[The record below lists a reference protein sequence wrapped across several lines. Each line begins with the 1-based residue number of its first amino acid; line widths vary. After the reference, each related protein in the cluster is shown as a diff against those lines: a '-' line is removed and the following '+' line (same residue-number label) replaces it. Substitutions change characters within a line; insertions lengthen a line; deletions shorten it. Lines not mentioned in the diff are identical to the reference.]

1 MPFDAGMFRASVHE
15 INTLASDARVEK
27 VYQPEKE
34 EIVLLLRTQRENY
47 RLSVRAG
54 SNSPRFALTAVS
66 KENPEKAPM
75 FCMLLRKHLSGAR
88 FLNVIQQGFERA
100 AEFIFD
106 SHDEMGYQCKK
117 YLVIEIMGT
126 YSNIILLDGE
136 RKILGAL
143 KTVDLTDNSGRAILT
158 GLFYENPPA
167 QKKADPC
174 TATEEEFYRFLSS
187 ADSDMPADKF
197 IMSKYMGISSLIA
210 REIAYRATGHSDG
223 AVSTVTPEVLY
234 SEFSRIISDINSDLF
249 TPVMIISK
257 EGKPIDYTFTDIK
270 QYGTSATVREYG
282 NFYSMTDEFFGRREH
297 IEHMKQRSSDIL
309 RLLTNA
315 DTRLRKKIALQ
326 LEELD
331 ATDDMEKYKKF
342 GDLITSS
349 IYALKRGMK
358 EVTLTDYYSEDCGEV
373 KITLDEKL
381 SPSQNAQRYYKKYAK
396 MKVAKVE
403 LSKQIESAEKE
414 LEYIDT
420 VFDALTRAS
429 SENDLLEIR
438 AELYS
443 SGFASKMK
451 NHIQRK
457 KIQNA
462 PLEYI
467 TTEGYKVLCGKNN
480 VQNDILTTKTAA
492 KGDYWFHVKNEAG
505 SHVILLC
512 DGDEPSELT
521 FTEAAEIAAYNSK
534 SRGGQNIA
542 VDYTRVKNVK
552 KPGGAKPGFVIYNTN
567 YTAYVTPDESRIEKM
582 HKTK

>member
-1 MPFDAGMFRASVHE
+1 MPFDAGMFRASVNE

-27 VYQPEKE
+27 IYQPEKE
-34 EIVLLLRTQRENY
+34 EVVLLLRTQKDNY

-88 FLNVIQQGFERA
+88 FQSVAQQGFERA

-126 YSNIILLDGE
+126 YSNVILLDGE

-143 KTVDLTDNSGRAILT
+143 KTVDLTDNSGRAVLT
-158 GLFYENPPA
+158 GLIYENPPA
-167 QKKADPC
+167 QKKADPLI
-174 TATEEEFYRFLSS
+174 TTEEDFSAFL
-187 ADSDMPADKF
+187 AEVDGEMPADKF

-223 AVSTVTPEVLY
+223 AVSLAPSGALY
-234 SEFSRIISDINSDLF
+234 REFSGMIGAINSGSF
-249 TPVMIISK
+249 TPVMIVSK
-257 EGKPIDYTFTDIK
+257 EGKPLDYTFTDIK
-270 QYGTSATVREYG
+270 QYDSAASVKVYDR
-282 NFYSMTDEFFGRREH
+282 FYTMTDEFFGRREH

-326 LEELD
+326 REELD
-331 ATDDMEKYKKF
+331 ATADMDKYKRY

-373 KITLDEKL
+373 KISLDERL
-381 SPSQNAQRYYKKYAK
+381 SPAQNVQRYYKKYTK

-403 LSKQIESAEKE
+403 LSKQIEAAEKE

-462 PLEYI
+462 PLEYV

-492 KGDYWFHVKNEAG
+492 KGDYWFHVKNAAG

-512 DGDEPSELT
+512 DGDEPSEKT

-542 VDYTRVKNVK
+542 VDYTRIKNVK

-567 YTAYVTPDESRIEKM
+567 FTAYVTPDERRIEEMRK
-582 HKTK
+582 K

>member
-1 MPFDAGMFRASVHE
+1 MPFDAGMFRASVNE

-27 VYQPEKE
+27 IYQPEKE
-34 EIVLLLRTQRENY
+34 EVVLLLRTQKDNY

-88 FLNVIQQGFERA
+88 FQSVAQQGFERA

-126 YSNIILLDGE
+126 YSNVILLDGE

-143 KTVDLTDNSGRAILT
+143 KTVDLTDNSGRAVLT
-158 GLFYENPPA
+158 GLIYENPPA
-167 QKKADPC
+167 QKKADPLI
-174 TATEEEFYRFLSS
+174 TTEEEFSAFL
-187 ADSDMPADKF
+187 AEVDGEMPADKF

-223 AVSTVTPEVLY
+223 AVSSVPSGALY
-234 SEFSRIISDINSDLF
+234 REFSGMIGAINSGSF
-249 TPVMIISK
+249 TPVMIVSK
-257 EGKPIDYTFTDIK
+257 EGKPLDYTFTDIK
-270 QYGTSATVREYG
+270 QYGSAASVKVYNR
-282 NFYSMTDEFFGRREH
+282 FYTMTDEFFGRREH

-326 LEELD
+326 REELD
-331 ATDDMEKYKKF
+331 ATADMDKYKRY

-373 KITLDEKL
+373 KISLDEKL
-381 SPSQNAQRYYKKYAK
+381 SPAQNAQRYYKKYTK

-403 LSKQIESAEKE
+403 LSKQIEAAEKE

-462 PLEYI
+462 PLEYL

-492 KGDYWFHVKNEAG
+492 KGDYWFHVKNAAG

-512 DGDEPSELT
+512 DGDEPSEKT

-542 VDYTRVKNVK
+542 VDYTRIKNVK

-567 YTAYVTPDESRIEKM
+567 FTAYVTPDERRIEEMRK
-582 HKTK
+582 K

>member
-1 MPFDAGMFRASVHE
+1 MPFDAGMFRASVNE

-27 VYQPEKE
+27 IYQPEKE
-34 EIVLLLRTQRENY
+34 EVVLLLRTQKDNY

-88 FLNVIQQGFERA
+88 FQSVAQQGFERA

-126 YSNIILLDGE
+126 YSNVILLDGE

-143 KTVDLTDNSGRAILT
+143 KTVDLTDNSGRAVLT
-158 GLFYENPPA
+158 GLIYENPPA
-167 QKKADPC
+167 QKKADPLI
-174 TATEEEFYRFLSS
+174 TTEEEFSAFL
-187 ADSDMPADKF
+187 AEVDAEMPADKF

-223 AVSTVTPEVLY
+223 TVSLAPSGALY
-234 SEFSRIISDINSDLF
+234 REFSGMIGAINSGSF
-249 TPVMIISK
+249 TPVMIVSK
-257 EGKPIDYTFTDIK
+257 EGKPLDYTFTDIK
-270 QYGTSATVREYG
+270 QYGSAASVKVYDR
-282 NFYSMTDEFFGRREH
+282 FYTMTDEFFGRREH

-326 LEELD
+326 REELD
-331 ATDDMEKYKKF
+331 ATADMDKYKRY

-349 IYALKRGMK
+349 IYAMKRGMK

-373 KITLDEKL
+373 KISLDEKL
-381 SPSQNAQRYYKKYAK
+381 SPAQNAQRYYKKYTK

-403 LSKQIESAEKE
+403 LSKQIEAAEKE

-462 PLEYI
+462 PLEYL

-492 KGDYWFHVKNEAG
+492 KGDYWFHVKNAAG

-512 DGDEPSELT
+512 DGDEPSEKT

-567 YTAYVTPDESRIEKM
+567 FTAYVTPDERRIEEMRK
-582 HKTK
+582 K

>member
-1 MPFDAGMFRASVHE
+1 MPFDAGMFRASVNE

-27 VYQPEKE
+27 IYQPEKE
-34 EIVLLLRTQRENY
+34 EVVLLLRTQKDNY

-88 FLNVIQQGFERA
+88 FQSVAQQGFERA

-126 YSNIILLDGE
+126 YSNVILLDGE

-143 KTVDLTDNSGRAILT
+143 KTVDLTDNSGRAVLT
-158 GLFYENPPA
+158 GLIYENPPA
-167 QKKADPC
+167 QKKADPLI
-174 TATEEEFYRFLSS
+174 TTEEEFSAFL
-187 ADSDMPADKF
+187 AEVDAEMPADKF

-223 AVSTVTPEVLY
+223 AVSLAPSGALY
-234 SEFSRIISDINSDLF
+234 REFSGMIGAINSGSF
-249 TPVMIISK
+249 TPVMIVSK
-257 EGKPIDYTFTDIK
+257 EGKPLDYTFTDIK
-270 QYGTSATVREYG
+270 QYGSAASVKVYDR
-282 NFYSMTDEFFGRREH
+282 FYTMTDEFFCRREH

-326 LEELD
+326 REELD
-331 ATDDMEKYKKF
+331 ATADMDKYKRY

-373 KITLDEKL
+373 KISLDEKL
-381 SPSQNAQRYYKKYAK
+381 SPAQNAQRYYKKYTK

-403 LSKQIESAEKE
+403 LSKQIEAAEKE

-462 PLEYI
+462 PLEYL

-492 KGDYWFHVKNEAG
+492 KGDYWFHVKNAAG

-512 DGDEPSELT
+512 DGDEPSEKT

-542 VDYTRVKNVK
+542 VDYTRIKNVK

-567 YTAYVTPDESRIEKM
+567 FTAYVTPDERRIEKM
-582 HKTK
+582 RKK

>member
-1 MPFDAGMFRASVHE
+1 V
-15 INTLASDARVEK
+15 
-27 VYQPEKE
+27 
-34 EIVLLLRTQRENY
+34 
-47 RLSVRAG
+47 
-54 SNSPRFALTAVS
+54 
-66 KENPEKAPM
+66 
-75 FCMLLRKHLSGAR
+75 
-88 FLNVIQQGFERA
+88 
-100 AEFIFD
+100 
-106 SHDEMGYQCKK
+106 
-117 YLVIEIMGT
+117 
-126 YSNIILLDGE
+126 
-136 RKILGAL
+136 
-143 KTVDLTDNSGRAILT
+143 LT
-158 GLFYENPPA
+158 GLIYENPPA
-167 QKKADPC
+167 QKKADPLI
-174 TATEEEFYRFLSS
+174 TTEEEFSAFL
-187 ADSDMPADKF
+187 AEVDAEMPADKF

-223 AVSTVTPEVLY
+223 TVSLAPSGALY
-234 SEFSRIISDINSDLF
+234 REFSGMIGAINSGSF
-249 TPVMIISK
+249 TPVMIVSK
-257 EGKPIDYTFTDIK
+257 EGKPLDYTFTDIK
-270 QYGTSATVREYG
+270 QYGSAASVKVYDR
-282 NFYSMTDEFFGRREH
+282 FYTMTDEFFGRREH

-326 LEELD
+326 REELD
-331 ATDDMEKYKKF
+331 ATADMDKYKRY

-349 IYALKRGMK
+349 IYAMKRGMK

-373 KITLDEKL
+373 KISLDEKL
-381 SPSQNAQRYYKKYAK
+381 SPAQNAQRYYKKYTK

-403 LSKQIESAEKE
+403 LSKQIEAAEKE

-462 PLEYI
+462 PLEYL

-492 KGDYWFHVKNEAG
+492 KGDYWFHVKNAAG

-512 DGDEPSELT
+512 DGDEPSEKT

-567 YTAYVTPDESRIEKM
+567 FTAYVTPDERRIEEMRK
-582 HKTK
+582 K

>member
-1 MPFDAGMFRASVHE
+1 MPFDAGMFRASVNE
-15 INTLASDARVEK
+15 INALASDARVEK
-27 VYQPEKE
+27 IYQPEKE
-34 EIVLLLRTQRENY
+34 EVVLLLRTQKDNY

-88 FLNVIQQGFERA
+88 FQSVAQQGFERA

-126 YSNIILLDGE
+126 YSNVILLDGE

-143 KTVDLTDNSGRAILT
+143 KTVDLTDNSGRAVLT
-158 GLFYENPPA
+158 GLIYENPPA
-167 QKKADPC
+167 QKKADPLI
-174 TATEEEFYRFLSS
+174 TTEEEFSAFL
-187 ADSDMPADKF
+187 AEVDGEMPADKF

-223 AVSTVTPEVLY
+223 AVSLAPSGALY
-234 SEFSRIISDINSDLF
+234 REFSGMIERINSGSF
-249 TPVMIISK
+249 TPVMIVSK
-257 EGKPIDYTFTDIK
+257 AGKPLDYTFTDIK
-270 QYGTSATVREYG
+270 QYGSAASVKVYDR
-282 NFYSMTDEFFGRREH
+282 FYTMTDEFFGRREH

-315 DTRLRKKIALQ
+315 DTRLRKKITLQ
-326 LEELD
+326 REELD
-331 ATDDMEKYKKF
+331 ATADMDKYKRY

-373 KITLDEKL
+373 KISLDEKL
-381 SPSQNAQRYYKKYAK
+381 SPAQNAQRYYKKYTK

-403 LSKQIESAEKE
+403 LSKQIEAAEKE

-462 PLEYI
+462 PLEYL

-492 KGDYWFHVKNEAG
+492 KGDYWFHVKNAAG

-512 DGDEPSELT
+512 DGDEPSEKT

-542 VDYTRVKNVK
+542 VDYTRAKNVK

-567 YTAYVTPDESRIEKM
+567 FTAYVTPNERRIEEMRK
-582 HKTK
+582 K

>member
-1 MPFDAGMFRASVHE
+1 MPFDAGMFRASVNE

-27 VYQPEKE
+27 IYQPEKE
-34 EIVLLLRTQRENY
+34 EVVLLLRTQKDNY

-88 FLNVIQQGFERA
+88 FQSVAQQGFERA

-126 YSNIILLDGE
+126 YSNVILLDGE

-143 KTVDLTDNSGRAILT
+143 KTVDLTDNSGRAVLT
-158 GLFYENPPA
+158 GLIYENPPA
-167 QKKADPC
+167 QKKADPLI
-174 TATEEEFYRFLSS
+174 TTEEEFSAFL
-187 ADSDMPADKF
+187 AEVDAEMPADKF

-223 AVSTVTPEVLY
+223 AVSLAPSGALY
-234 SEFSRIISDINSDLF
+234 REFSGMIGAINSGSF
-249 TPVMIISK
+249 TPVMIVSK
-257 EGKPIDYTFTDIK
+257 EGKPLDYTFTDIK
-270 QYGTSATVREYG
+270 QYGSAASVKVYDR
-282 NFYSMTDEFFGRREH
+282 FYTMTDEFFGRREH

-326 LEELD
+326 REELD
-331 ATDDMEKYKKF
+331 ATADMDKYKRY

-373 KITLDEKL
+373 KISLDEKL
-381 SPSQNAQRYYKKYAK
+381 SPAQNAQRYYKKYTK

-403 LSKQIESAEKE
+403 LSKQIEAAEKE

-462 PLEYI
+462 PLEYV

-492 KGDYWFHVKNEAG
+492 KGDYWFHVKNAAG

-512 DGDEPSELT
+512 DGDEPSEKT

-542 VDYTRVKNVK
+542 VDYTRAKNVK

-567 YTAYVTPDESRIEKM
+567 FTAYVTPDERRIEEMLK
-582 HKTK
+582 K